1 MNSPDLDWID
11 RRLAGVTGLER
22 ITRACLLA
30 VAGTGAIVGAVA
42 AGAAICAKV
51 MA

>member
-22 ITRACLLA
+22 IVRACLLA
-30 VAGTGAIVGAVA
+30 IAGTAAI
-42 AGAAICAKV
+42 GAAIWLGATAAMV